1 MSKLWILVE
10 PLSIIIGFM
19 VGFGSKKYGL
29 DLAIGYVT
37 GIIVG
42 TLLYQKCQKISIKN
56 NPYTE

>member
-42 TLLYQKCQKISIKN
+42 TLLYKYFKKN
-56 NPYTE
+56 KFIH